1 MKKKSSRS
9 AAAFAAA
16 LTLAIASSLA
26 GCGKTENT
34 GSQADQEAA
43 PDSTDAEIRTDMD
56 TAEHKVADRMRKP
69 AA

>member
-9 AAAFAAA
+9 AAALTFA
-16 LTLAIASSLA
+16 IVFSLA
-26 GCGKTENT
+26 GCGKTGNS